1 MAAEPLRPPAGVAS
15 ASVCGLLSV
24 LPGIVLVETATLASR
39 PGAHP
44 FLLFNGLGM
53 HWLPEAVIL
62 NSRLVASGAIATGE
76 RS

>member
-39 PGAHP
+39 PGRRR
-44 FLLFNGLGM
+44 NGK
-53 HWLPEAVIL
+53 
-62 NSRLVASGAIATGE
+62 T
-76 RS
+76 